1 MFHHSSSVTMHIL
14 MLITI
19 AVDILYLYIELTG
32 RLLLQYSR
40 QVKFENNNT

>member
-19 AVDILYLYIELTG
+19 AIDILYLYIELTG
-32 RLLLQYSR
+32 TLLLQYSR
-40 QVKFENNNT
+40 QVKFQNNNT